1 MSRLITILVVVL
13 FELVCLTFSQI
24 DNTTMTT
31 ITTNSINTTN
41 QTNTHHK
48 PFEHHHHQ
56 NENKSSF
63 RLVLLFFLITTFCLF
78 LIIFVL
84 VIAFLCDVF
93 KSAPCY
99 KNDSL
104 CLYVNGELNI
114 DQDDADEIVV
124 TKTKIA
130 KRDLLH
136 KSGILG
142 VIS

>member
-1 MSRLITILVVVL
+1 MARLITILVVVL
-13 FELVCLTFSQI
+13 FELVYLTFSQI
-24 DNTTMTT
+24 DTT
-31 ITTNSINTTN
+31 TTNSFNTTN
-41 QTNTHHK
+41 HSN
-48 PFEHHHHQ
+48 HHHHQ
-56 NENKSSF
+56 NEKSSF

-78 LIIFVL
+78 LIIFIL

-114 DQDDADEIVV
+114 DQDDVDEIVANNRA
-124 TKTKIA
+124 KIT

-136 KSGILG
+136 KSGIFCN
-142 VIS
+142 IS